1 MVNAVKKTGRLY
13 RVATAGVLAV
23 SLIFI
28 SGLLLTAQAKKAP
41 CPVPPMGWNS
51 YNCWNY
57 CVTEKQFMENAHYLA
72 NLKQYG
78 WEYVVVDFIWWVPV
92 NGQYGGGQGGD
103 WNKGNMDQYGR
114 FLPDTGRFPSAKGG
128 RGFKPLADSVHN
140 LGLKF
145 GIHLM
150 RGVPKMAVRRNS
162 PVLNTTFTCTDAAD
176 QTSTC
181 PWLDWMYGAKNT
193 PAGQAYLTS
202 MVNLCDSWGADYL
215 KIDDLSAA
223 TYHGPEVVM
232 YANAIAQAS
241 REIVFSTS
249 PGATPL
255 NQAAHV
261 SQYANM
267 WRLVNDLWD
276 TWGQLTDAYN
286 VDESWRAPTVANTV
300 NWGPG
305 KWPDIDM
312 LPFGHL
318 ALIGPVGQP
327 RYSLSTYTKG
337 EHRLMFLLWCVN
349 NGPLMWGG
357 HLPDNSN
364 DKFYDS
370 LMTNSNALFINQRGI
385 KARVLKAQ
393 STGTPIWTSTN
404 PLDTSTK
411 FVLLG
416 NTSSSSQ
423 TVSISLNS
431 IGFSATQAVPVKN
444 IWTGATLSN
453 FTGTFAQTIPSHDAG
468 LYALGSGPMVWPSVH
483 TQPVKAV
490 EKPTMASTGNVF
502 FTTGDRFVVP
512 AAFAGKTVKI
522 SAFSLGGKLLNSVV
536 THDRSIQLYKKSN
549 PQSEKIAIVKITEV
563 R

>member
-1 MVNAVKKTGRLY
+1 MMQSTRVSKRFVPVRAIIGRGAL
-13 RVATAGVLAV
+13 LAV
-23 SLIFI
+23 CIT
-28 SGLLLTAQAKKAP
+28 GLFLSAHAVKAP

-57 CVTEKQFMENAHYLA
+57 CVTESQFMQNAHYMA
-72 NLKQYG
+72 DNLKKYG
-78 WEYVVVDFIWWVPV
+78 WEYCVVDFIWWVPV

-103 WNKGNMDQYGR
+103 WNKGHIDQNGR
-114 FLPDTGRFPSAKGG
+114 FLPDESRFPSSKGG
-128 RGFKPLADSVHN
+128 KGFKPLGDSVHN

-150 RGVPKMAVRRNS
+150 RGVPKMAVRSNY
-162 PVLNTTFTCTDAAD
+162 PVLNSTYTCTDAAD

-181 PWLDWMYGAKNT
+181 PWLDWMYGAKNNA
-193 PAGQAYLTS
+193 AGQAYLTS
-202 MVNLCDSWGADYL
+202 MVQLCNDWGCDYL

-223 TYHGPEVVM
+223 TYHGPEVEM
-232 YANAIAQAS
+232 YAKAIASVS

-249 PGATPL
+249 PGATPI
-255 NQAAHV
+255 NQASHV
-261 SQYANM
+261 SQYCNM

-286 VDESWRAPTVANTV
+286 VDENWRKTTVQ
-300 NWGPG
+300 WGPG

-364 DKFYDS
+364 NPFYDS
-370 LMTNSNALFINQRGI
+370 LMMNSDALYINQHGI

-393 STGTPIWTSTN
+393 STGTPIWTSTH
-404 PLDTSTK
+404 PTDTTTK
-411 FVLLG
+411 FLLLG
-416 NTSSSSQ
+416 NTSTSSQ
-423 TVSISLNS
+423 TISVSLNT
-431 IGFSATQAVPVKN
+431 IGFPATQAVPVKN
-444 IWTGATLSN
+444 VWTGATLSN

-468 LYALGSGPMVWPSVH
+468 LYILGNAQTPVA
-483 TQPVKAV
+483 QPAPASK
-490 EKPTMASTGNVF
+490 KPAHFAGGKVF
-502 FTTGDRFVVP
+502 FTTSNRYIIP
-512 AAFAGKTVKI
+512 EAFAGKTVKV
-522 SAFSLGGKLLNSVV
+522 SAFSLGGKLLNSAV
-536 THDRSIQLYKKSN
+536 TRDRSIKLYN
-549 PQSEKIAIVKITEV
+549 DHGNAGKITVVKITEV